1 MGKSVKENNSKP
13 FKTTATK
20 RKTKAELEERIFEL
34 EQALEKYQQATPAKS
49 RLKGSGSFG
58 SRLRYYLGRKMN
70 GYGISIE
77 KHDSSTSG

>member
-1 MGKSVKENNSKP
+1 MGKSVKENSSKS

-34 EQALEKYQQATPAKS
+34 EQALEECQQATSAKS
-49 RLKGSGSFG
+49 RSKDSQSFG
-58 SRLRYYLGRKMN
+58 SRLRYYLGRKVN
-70 GYGISIE
+70 GYGISNR